1 MSHTARSPETVGV
14 RWAVVTADL
23 VLSRRLPDRRGAQRK
38 LLDLVQQLN
47 AEFVHDLAAPFM
59 VTLGDEI
66 QGLVRNIP
74 AFPPVVSKIHTVF
87 RPETVTI
94 GVGIGAVTTEV
105 SSRVTE
111 MDGPAFV
118 NARTAVDSA
127 KGKKQEVLVMSG
139 DERVDTILNTL
150 YSFIGGVQ
158 SRWTK
163 KQWERVSLYKQHKVL
178 ERVAKAAG
186 VSKQAVSADLRHT
199 LWDRVLAAEAR
210 LPAML
215 TFLLAAS
222 PQGAGTPPAR

>member
-1 MSHTARSPETVGV
+1 VI
-14 RWAVVTADL
+14 TADL

-47 AEFVHDLAAPFM
+47 AEFHHELAAPFM
-59 VTLGDEI
+59 ITLGDEI
-66 QGLVRNIP
+66 QGLVRYAP
-74 AFPPVVSKIHTVF
+74 AFPPVVSRIHAVL
-87 RPETVTI
+87 RPDTVTI
-94 GVGIGAVTTEV
+94 GIGIGDVSTEV

-118 NARTAVDSA
+118 NARTAVESA
-127 KGKKQEVLVMSG
+127 KGKKQEVVVLSG

-158 SRWTK
+158 SRWTR

-178 ERVAKAAG
+178 ERVAEEAG
-186 VSKQAVSADLRHT
+186 VTKQAISADLRHT

-210 LPAML
+210 LPGML
-215 TFLLAAS
+215 TFLLDAS
-222 PQGAGTPPAR
+222 PQGAGS